1 MRISSP
7 LRRLLA
13 AGLVLVGAGS
23 LTACSLADA
32 ANAAPQPKKGG
43 MLFVNMGSGI
53 DSLDPQGTYNASDMN
68 VLRLT
73 TRTLTT
79 YTATPGSST
88 GDIQPDLATD
98 TGRPSENNTVWSFTL
113 KPGVKWEGGEPV
125 ICSQIKYGIE
135 RNFSS
140 VLEAPVPYPKEYLAP
155 NAKKYEGPYVGDNN
169 GGKGL
174 ESIQCPDE
182 HNIVFHLNEPRGDFN
197 YTLAMATFAPVLPEK
212 DTHLDYAKHPYSNG
226 PYKLSGDLTDKGV
239 TLVRNPFW
247 TEQNDQVRKAYPD
260 KVVIDFRPDTNGAV
274 TNQVIDDQG
283 DARNTVMLD
292 ANVKENFL
300 QQVVNDSD
308 LVQRTITGPAGGVRW
323 LAINTRVVP
332 NIACRQALIYAF
344 DKRKYRSAGGGSI
357 IGSYATTMIPPGL
370 RGHRNFDLF
379 DTLSNPEGQPDKAA
393 GIIKAQAAAK
403 TACPGVYKVAF
414 PDKYKRQI
422 TTMVDAYALAGIQI
436 QLVSLPPKGYYD
448 TGIGDWTSNDYAMV
462 LAGWIPDWPSGSAVL
477 PPLFDG
483 ASISPINPATGHT
496 SGNVNFSLLNDPTI
510 NTQLQAASMEADP
523 DRQNTLWGDLDQQI
537 QAKAVSIPLLY
548 ENAIR
553 LTGSNVLGGFI
564 SPAYGMPDLCAL
576 GLAQP

>member
-1 MRISSP
+1 
-7 LRRLLA
+7 LFA
-13 AGLVLVGAGS
+13 TGLVLVGVSSA
-23 LTACSLADA
+23 LAACSLADA
-32 ANAAPQPKKGG
+32 ANNAPQPKKGG
-43 MLFVNMGSGI
+43 TLFVNMGSGI
-53 DSLDPQGTYNASDMN
+53 DSLDPQTTYNASDMN

-88 GDIQPDLATD
+88 GDILPDLATD
-98 TGRPSENNTVWSFTL
+98 IGRPSDNNTTWSFTL

-125 ICSQIKYGIE
+125 LCSQIKYGIE

-140 VLEAPVPYPKEYLAP
+140 ILEAPVPYPKDYLAP
-155 NAKKYEGPYVGDNN
+155 NPKAYEGPYVGDNN
-169 GGKGL
+169 AGKGL

-182 HNIVFHLNEPRGDFN
+182 HNIVFHLKQPRGDFN
-197 YTLAMATFAPVLPEK
+197 YTLAMSSFAPVLPEK
-212 DTHLDYAKHPYSNG
+212 DTKLNYSKHPYSNG

-247 TEQNDQVRKAYPD
+247 TESLDQVRKAYPE
-260 KVVIDFRPDTNGAV
+260 KIVIDFRPDDNGVV

-308 LVQRTITGPAGGVRW
+308 LVKRTITGPAGAVRW
-323 LAINTRVVP
+323 LGINTRVVP

-344 DKRKYRSAGGGSI
+344 DKRKYRSAAGGSI
-357 IGSYATTMIPPGL
+357 IGQYATTMIPPGFN
-370 RGHRNFDLF
+370 GHRNFDLF
-379 DTLSNPEGQPDKAA
+379 DTLSNPEGQPEKSAA
-393 GIIKAQAAAK
+393 IIKAQAANK
-403 TACPGVYKVAF
+403 TPCPGVYKVAF
-414 PDKYKRQI
+414 PEKYKRQM

-436 QLVSLPPKGYYD
+436 QLVPLPPIGYYD

-462 LAGWIPDWPSGSAVL
+462 LAGWIPDWANGSAIL
-477 PPLFDG
+477 PPLFAG
-483 ASISPINPATGHT
+483 SSITPVNPATGHT
-496 SGNVNFSLLNDPTI
+496 SGNVNFSLLNDNGI
-510 NTQLQAASMEADP
+510 NSQLVAAETESDVT
-523 DRQNTLWGDLDQQI
+523 RQNTLWGDLDQQI
-537 QAKAVSIPLLY
+537 QAKAITIPLLY
-548 ENAIR
+548 ENSIR

-564 SPAYGMPDLCAL
+564 SPAFGMPDLCAL